1 MNQPLP
7 SGVPLDTFRS
17 FLLSRGFRFR
27 FIPGGFEKWH
37 RPGRGRPVII
47 RMYHDPVPQFALK
60 TALRNMFAL
69 EEELRAFMEQELS

>member
-1 MNQPLP
+1 MDQPLS

-17 FLLSRGFRFR
+17 FLVSRGFQFR
-27 FIPGGFEKWH
+27 FVPGGFEKWH
-37 RPGRGRPVII
+37 RPGRNRPVIV
-47 RMYHDPVPQFALK
+47 RMYYDPVPQFVVR